1 MPDKINGLPAHI
13 LLVHA
18 VVVLVPLAALLA
30 VVAVAWPAARRKFGV
45 MLPVAAFVGLAFV
58 PLATDAGE
66 WLQEHVK
73 ETALVQKHVQLGDGL
88 SVWAFLLFVLTA
100 ALWLIDFAPT
110 RNWRLPRMFATT
122 AARAV
127 ISTALVA
134 VAVVSVWQVYRIGD
148 SGAKAAWHNQY
159 SSAAINHESGDGG

>member
-30 VVAVAWPAARRKFGV
+30 VIAVAWPAARRKLGLLV
-45 MLPVAAFVGLAFV
+45 PITAFVGLAFV

-73 ETALVQKHVQLGDGL
+73 ETALVEKHTSMGDGL
-88 SVWAFLLFVLTA
+88 TVWAILLFLLAA
-100 ALWLIDFAPT
+100 ALWLLDFAPS
-110 RNWRLPRMFATT
+110 RNWRLPAFVATK

-127 ISTALVA
+127 ISVALVA
-134 VAVVSVWQVYRIGD
+134 VSVVSVVQVYRIGD
-148 SGAKAAWHNQY
+148 SGAKAAWHDQV
-159 SSAAINHESGDGG
+159 SSSAINHSDGDG